1 MFSNSS
7 WVGADE
13 DVVALEKEINDL
25 SNEEFK
31 SPTKKK
37 LESRVDNPVA
47 DGSVAEFL
55 KQSRD
60 DKGYYNN
67 LFEFIVSEDNLKLA

>member
-1 MFSNSS
+1 
-7 WVGADE
+7 VGVDE

-31 SPTKKK
+31 FPTKKEIK
-37 LESRVDNPVA
+37 SRVNNPVD
-47 DGSVAEFL
+47 DGSVAECL

>member
-1 MFSNSS
+1 MG
-7 WVGADE
+7 VDE

-31 SPTKKK
+31 FPTKKEIK
-37 LESRVDNPVA
+37 SRVNNPVA